1 MSDRPKER
9 TMKDTLLATAALLEV
24 EVVTTKLLPRLLRLM
39 AEGLPL
45 DQIVTPEEQERAT
58 PGREPSDKDI
68 LFLLGSWL
76 NAFERFGRYKLG
88 EQVDANGQ
96 AVEERI
102 WAFGL
107 ALERI
112 ATYVQSAQADIAPQ
126 MALRYAGLIPADT
139 E

>member
-1 MSDRPKER
+1 MTKRPTER
-9 TMKDTLLATAALLEV
+9 TMRDTLLATAALLEV
-24 EVVTTKLLPRLLRLM
+24 EVVTTKLLPRLMRLM

-45 DQIVTPEEQERAT
+45 DEIVTTAELERAT
-58 PGREPSDKDI
+58 PGREPSDTDI
-68 LFLLGSWL
+68 LYLLGSWL

-88 EQVDANGQ
+88 ETIDASGQ

-112 ATYVQSAQADIAPQ
+112 ATYIQSTQADIAPQ
-126 MALRYAGLIPADT
+126 LALQYAGLTPA
-139 E
+139 EGE